1 MHVFLSDI
9 MNGVIFAEPLNLSQS
24 SEEGKVVP
32 KTKDMGKIKGS
43 SKSRVII
50 QDNRSAPPPLPDLP
64 TGMHPCYPSTP
75 TLGFCSL
82 PSFTQNACIF
92 FLAAEAIAKRKADEA
107 TTEYL
112 HEKAKKLKY
121 DNSCESRYR
130 AELINRIDIQ
140 CKQLELMD
148 IQKRVELLKEE
159 K

>member
-1 MHVFLSDI
+1 MHF
-9 MNGVIFAEPLNLSQS
+9 
-24 SEEGKVVP
+24 
-32 KTKDMGKIKGS
+32 
-43 SKSRVII
+43 
-50 QDNRSAPPPLPDLP
+50 
-64 TGMHPCYPSTP
+64 
-75 TLGFCSL
+75 FCL
-82 PSFTQNACIF
+82 CFFVLFIYSFTQNASICF
-92 FLAAEAIAKRKADEA
+92 PAEAIAKRKADEA

-140 CKQLELMD
+140 RKQLELMD